1 MTAMLFQIS
10 DLTVHYQKVAALK
23 GISIGLAD
31 GDIVTLIGANG
42 AGKSTTLRAISGLA
56 RPSAGEISFE
66 GRRIDGLR
74 PEQIVALGIAH
85 VPEGR
90 RVFPGLTVLEN
101 LNTGAYL
108 RRDKAGVAADLEK
121 VFHHFPRLKERR
133 SQPAKTLSG
142 GEQQML
148 AIGRALMARPRLLLL
163 DEPSL
168 GLSPVMV
175 QEIARIILDINRSG
189 VPVILVEQNAELA
202 LRLAR
207 YGYVL
212 ETGAVALHG
221 ESRMLHENAHVRRAY
236 LGA

>member
-1 MTAMLFQIS
+1 MLFQIS

-23 GISIGLAD
+23 GISIGLA
-31 GDIVTLIGANG
+31 GRDIVTLIGANG

-56 RPSAGEISFE
+56 KPSSGEISFE
-66 GRRIDGLR
+66 GRRIEGMR

-90 RVFPGLTVLEN
+90 RVFPRLTVLEN
-101 LNTGAYL
+101 LHTGAYL
-108 RRDKAGVAADLEK
+108 RRDAAGVASDLEK

-133 SQPAKTLSG
+133 SQLAKTLSG

-168 GLSPVMV
+168 GLSPMMV
-175 QEIARIILDINRSG
+175 QEIARIILDINQSG

-221 ESRMLHENAHVRRAY
+221 ESRALHENEHVRRAY